1 MKRWFL
7 FLLRLSIG
15 LLVFW
20 WGLDKVT
27 NVEHALQVSDT
38 FYAGLLSH
46 PAILPVLGG
55 FQMLIALAF
64 VLGFKR
70 VWVDWLVTLINTGSM
85 LGVWRSIL
93 DPFGHVLE
101 GTNALFFPSLTV
113 FAGCLV
119 LIALQDQEEMVLDR
133 RGAGAASV

>member
-1 MKRWFL
+1 
-7 FLLRLSIG
+7 
-15 LLVFW
+15 
-20 WGLDKVT
+20 
-27 NVEHALQVSDT
+27 
-38 FYAGLLSH
+38 
-46 PAILPVLGG
+46 
-55 FQMLIALAF
+55 MLIALAF

-70 VWVDWLVTLINTGSM
+70 VWVDWVVTLINTGSM

-119 LIALQDQEEMVLDR
+119 LIALRDQEELVLDG
-133 RGAGAASV
+133 RGAGAARI